1 VRLDPKVPD
10 ALTASAWRARHL
22 EAWPREFAPPAE
34 AELYGLNDHLMRDAI
49 RVLLLADRAYGRP
62 EYRLSAVRAGEFLLA
77 AQMPEPQPG
86 WAQLYDRRLVPIW
99 GRKFE
104 PPALAA
110 WESGSTIEALLELH
124 LALGDPHYL
133 EAARPALAW
142 LERVRLADGQW
153 ARFYELETDRPL
165 YTTRD
170 YRLTYADDDLPT
182 HYGFKG
188 TFDLPRALDRY
199 RRIADQGREVYLA
212 AAATPALA
220 SKSSPGLA
228 ARSRT

>member
-62 EYRLSAVRAGEFLLA
+62 EYRLSAVRAGEFLA

-99 GRKFE
+99 G
-104 PPALAA
+104 P
-110 WESGSTIEALLELH
+110 
-124 LALGDPHYL
+124 
-133 EAARPALAW
+133 
-142 LERVRLADGQW
+142 
-153 ARFYELETDRPL
+153 
-165 YTTRD
+165 
-170 YRLTYADDDLPT
+170 
-182 HYGFKG
+182 
-188 TFDLPRALDRY
+188 
-199 RRIADQGREVYLA
+199 
-212 AAATPALA
+212 
-220 SKSSPGLA
+220 
-228 ARSRT
+228 